1 VWGIL
6 VAMKPKVDP
15 GHLAADL
22 LVQAGASGQVFGCGE
37 SGEKNG
43 LVGEI
48 TIFTLGFD
56 QLRFVGLNLAFQ
68 FPIVE
73 H

>member
-1 VWGIL
+1 
-6 VAMKPKVDP
+6 MKPKVDP
-15 GHLAADL
+15 GHLAPDL

-56 QLRFVGLNLAFQ
+56 QPALCRPQPG
-68 FPIVE
+68 FPVSIVE